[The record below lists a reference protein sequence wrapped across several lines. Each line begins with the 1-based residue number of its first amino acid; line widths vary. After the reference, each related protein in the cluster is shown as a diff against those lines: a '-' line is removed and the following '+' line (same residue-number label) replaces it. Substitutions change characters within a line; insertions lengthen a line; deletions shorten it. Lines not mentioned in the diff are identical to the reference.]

1 MEIRYTRL
9 SLVDYIICMDFIE
22 FFVCLADCQMDVST
36 HPISD
41 HVTCLIKDTCTA
53 VSCCMDIDF
62 LQRSFETYITV
73 DACNHWIQVG
83 IEKLSLNISME
94 DLSFGTLSNT
104 DLFLL
109 SCEDLR

>member
-1 MEIRYTRL
+1 MH
-9 SLVDYIICMDFIE
+9 FIHLRI
-22 FFVCLADCQMDVST
+22 FVWTDCQMDVLTS
-36 HPISD
+36 PITDS
-41 HVTCLIKDTCTA
+41 VTCLIKDTCTA

-73 DACNHWIQVG
+73 EACNHWIQVG
-83 IEKLSLNISME
+83 IEKLSFNISMD
-94 DLSFGTLSNT
+94 DLSYGTLSNT